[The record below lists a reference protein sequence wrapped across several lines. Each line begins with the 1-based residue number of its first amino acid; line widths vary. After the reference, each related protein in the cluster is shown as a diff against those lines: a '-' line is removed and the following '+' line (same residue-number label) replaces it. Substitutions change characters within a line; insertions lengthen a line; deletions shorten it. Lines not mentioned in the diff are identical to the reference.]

1 MHSVH
6 PAAEDETSEAATYY
20 EAISSHL
27 ADAFAD
33 EDERAVARVLSSPRM
48 HPPTEDG
55 PAGYELREVLLRRF
69 PYRLVV
75 WLHENST
82 RILAVAHLSR
92 KPGYWKHRITSP

>member
-6 PAAEDETSEAATYY
+6 PAAEDEASEAALYY

-33 EDERAVARVLSSPRM
+33 EYDAAVARVLASPRM
-48 HPPTEDG
+48 NSPTEDG
-55 PAGYELREVLLRRF
+55 PEGYELRDVLFRRF

-75 WLHENST
+75 WLYEDST

-92 KPGYWKHRITSP
+92 KPGYWKHRIPS